1 MEKNCERCFN
11 KKAIFNCPSCD
22 KYHNL
27 CESCEHCI
35 HSLNKTKFH
44 KRQYIYSYNKDSYDN
59 YNDYNY
65 SKSYYNSKNI
75 QENNNNN
82 NSLYNFQTYYNSDY
96 VNNNNEYE
104 LSYIK
109 NQIKDAQKNISEQL
123 YQILLN
129 IDNYNQNLNYDGK
142 IKEIENNYKEKI
154 NLLISEKDKE
164 IKGLELEMNKAN
176 LINQKLI
183 NEITEKNKDNN
194 SKIIELTNIVNQLTE
209 ELNKKEEEIIKIK
222 NNKKR
227 DEFEKDNNIE
237 YEKEKISKE
246 YEKKIN
252 NILNISEHN
261 QQKLKNVIR
270 EKEIIIQ
277 NLINCNKN
285 KTDEFNIFVDKI
297 NNDNLEL
304 KNITEKSIGLAK
316 YNLLNRNN
324 N

>member
-27 CESCEHCI
+27 CQSCDNFI
-35 HSLNKTKFH
+35 HSLNNTKFH
-44 KRQYIYSYNKDSYDN
+44 KRQYIYSHNKDNFDY

-183 NEITEKNKDNN
+183 NEITEKNKENN
-194 SKIIELTNIVNQLTE
+194 SKILELTNIVNQLTE

-227 DEFEKDNNIE
+227 DEFEKDNDIE

>member
-27 CESCEHCI
+27 CESCDHFV

-227 DEFEKDNNIE
+227 DEFEKDNDIE

>member
-27 CESCEHCI
+27 CESCDHFV

-65 SKSYYNSKNI
+65 SKSYYNSKNS
-75 QENNNNN
+75 QENNS
-82 NSLYNFQTYYNSDY
+82 NSFYNFQSYYNSDNI
-96 VNNNNEYE
+96 NNKDNEYE
-104 LSYIK
+104 LSSIK
-109 NQIKDAQKNISEQL
+109 NQIKNAQKNISEQL
-123 YQILLN
+123 NKILLN
-129 IDNYNQNLNYDGK
+129 IDNCNKNLNYDGRL
-142 IKEIENNYKEKI
+142 KEIENNYKEKI
-154 NLLISEKDKE
+154 SLLISEKNKE
-164 IKGLELEMNKAN
+164 IKRLELEMNKAN
-176 LINQKLI
+176 SVNQKLI
-183 NEITEKNKDNN
+183 KEITEKNKDNN
-194 SKIIELTNIVNQLTE
+194 SKIIDLTNIVNHLTD

-222 NNKKR
+222 NNEKR
-227 DEFEKDNNIE
+227 NEFEKNNGIE
-237 YEKEKISKE
+237 YEKGRISKE

-261 QQKLKNVIR
+261 QQKLKSVIK
-270 EKEIIIQ
+270 EKEMIIQ
-277 NLINCNKN
+277 NLINCNKD
-285 KTDEFNIFVDKI
+285 KTDEFNTFINKI
-297 NNDNLEL
+297 NDGNLEL

>member
-27 CESCEHCI
+27 CESCDHFV

-44 KRQYIYSYNKDSYDN
+44 KRQYIYSYTKDSFDN

-75 QENNNNN
+75 QENNKN

-123 YQILLN
+123 NQILLN

-227 DEFEKDNNIE
+227 DEFEKDNDIE